1 MEQERIEILMHISGT
16 GLDQRC
22 IQYNTN
28 KCRDKELV
36 KDLHQELWLWLCTYD
51 LEKLKNAYENKH
63 LNALITRYLQNN
75 YFSRSSPFYKNFR
88 KFNDLTDDITDRE
101 LNIPDL

>member
-1 MEQERIEILMHISGT
+1 METERLEIMAYISGT

-22 IQYNTN
+22 IAYNTN

-51 LEKLKNAYENKH
+51 LEKLQNAYENKH

-75 YFSRSSPFYKNFR
+75 YFSKSSPFYKNFR

-101 LNIPDL
+101 LNIPDI

>member
-1 MEQERIEILMHISGT
+1 MEPERLEILMYISGT

-51 LEKLKNAYENKH
+51 LEKLQNAYENKH
-63 LNALITRYLQNN
+63 LNALITRYVQNQ
-75 YFSRSSPFYKNFR
+75 YFSNSSPFYKYFK
-88 KFNDLTDDITDRE
+88 KFQELTDDITDKE